1 MNPEHAA
8 DTINLLHIRYDA
20 SEPDARRVVE
30 EMLDACP
37 VKIGT
42 AADVYRG
49 MALLGGKTAAWPKAI
64 IVNLDGLGPAEYE
77 FFPIAARRFPE
88 VRIYVYGSIRT
99 ASEIER
105 AIQGGAT
112 GELTDEVLAALTDH
126 AQDQEERF
134 VQDDQDHPREIT
146 QSEMSPPEANY
157 PQPQIVPPET
167 ESTVPDTHETALDE
181 ANDID
186 TMGQP
191 LMPQPDIGVDEDTE
205 TARVPWKTY
214 DNDPKR
220 SAPSSRKPPDFDG
233 GDEALAE
240 PPVTPPSKPL
250 PDHTPLLTEEE
261 LQALLGDDIAA
272 IAPDDPVE
280 PFAEGDD
287 V

>member
-20 SEPDARRVVE
+20 SEQDARRVVE
-30 EMLDACP
+30 EMLGACP
-37 VKIGT
+37 VNIDT
-42 AADVYRG
+42 AADVYCG
-49 MALLGGKTAAWPKAI
+49 MALLGGKAAARPKAV

-77 FFPIAARRFPE
+77 FFSIAARRFPE

-99 ASEIER
+99 ASEVER

-112 GELTDEVLAALTDH
+112 GELTDEVLAALTDP
-126 AQDQEERF
+126 AQDQDEQF
-134 VQDDQDHPREIT
+134 VQDHQDHPQEIT
-146 QSEMSPPEANY
+146 KSEMSSPEANY

-186 TMGQP
+186 TMRQP
-191 LMPQPDIGVDEDTE
+191 LMPQPEIEVDEDTE

-214 DNDPKR
+214 DDDPKR
-220 SAPSSRKPPDFDG
+220 TAPSSRRPPDFDG
-233 GDEALAE
+233 DDEDLAE

-272 IAPDDPVE
+272 IAPDDPVD